1 METSFSLLSL
11 LKEIK
16 ELIPVHINIE
26 ARRKYL
32 TAWLCK
38 GESKQTQETK
48 DETQKLSLEI
58 KQILNHKGNHLL
70 KSKQERVLNILSAF
84 LKEKQSSAPSH
95 WKLMW
100 PIL

>member
-1 METSFSLLSL
+1 M
-11 LKEIK
+11 
-16 ELIPVHINIE
+16 HINTE

-32 TAWLCK
+32 TAWLWK

-70 KSKQERVLNILSAF
+70 KSNQERVLNILFAF
-84 LKEKQSSAPSH
+84 LKDKQSSAPSH
-95 WKLMW
+95 WALTW
-100 PIL
+100 PVL